1 MKSRFILMNLDFI
14 SLKQRNDKI
23 TSVIYIRKTK
33 IMRNKR
39 LIATIVFC
47 FYSFI
52 NVIGQDSINIW
63 KDVDKGLMVKCQAE
77 NRSKVLKDI
86 TLHKKI
92 KEMTKKMR
100 KMWFKTHKKEWEK
113 ERETTI

>member
-1 MKSRFILMNLDFI
+1 M
-14 SLKQRNDKI
+14 
-23 TSVIYIRKTK
+23 
-33 IMRNKR
+33 
-39 LIATIVFC
+39 
-47 FYSFI
+47 
-52 NVIGQDSINIW
+52 
-63 KDVDKGLMVKCQAE
+63 GLMVKCQAE

>member
-1 MKSRFILMNLDFI
+1 MG
-14 SLKQRNDKI
+14 
-23 TSVIYIRKTK
+23 
-33 IMRNKR
+33 KR
-39 LIATIVFC
+39 EGNNN
-47 FYSFI
+47 I
-52 NVIGQDSINIW
+52 NV
-63 KDVDKGLMVKCQAE
+63 GLMVKCQAE